1 VNWLF
6 MVKFAWRDARAS
18 WGQLAFTALAIVAGV
33 AALAA
38 TGSLGRNIRAAID
51 DQARALLGADM
62 VVESRSAPDAEVRA
76 YLRGLGGERAE
87 EIAFASMLAVP
98 GPDDTVAASRLV
110 TVRAVDAAYPFY
122 GDVVAA
128 PADARGELAGG
139 NAVLVEETLMRQFG
153 LEPGATVRL
162 GRKDF
167 RLAGALQKLPGESA
181 AVALLSPRVLVSREG
196 LADTGLLGPG
206 ALVRYRTHFKFGE
219 ELDVE
224 ALADRERDRMR
235 ALRLNEDTVGERK
248 RELGQAMENVNG
260 FLSLTGLV
268 ALLLGAIGVAAAMQA
283 MVRRKLGVVAVLR
296 CLGAGAGLGLGV
308 FVLQGLAV
316 GVLGSAVGALAGA
329 GVQAALG
336 GLLQDFLPVDAAQ
349 FAVRWGEIARAAG
362 IGVALCV
369 LCTLVPLLAVRRVS
383 PLAVLRAVE
392 PETGRS
398 DPWRWAAGA
407 ALVGLVLALTVWLG
421 GGWRNGLGFAGGLT
435 AAACVLALVAW
446 GAVAVTRRGGRTA
459 AARGLP
465 FAVRQGLANLHRPGN
480 RTRRL
485 VVALGLGAFLLLT
498 LAFSR
503 AALLGQIRF
512 AGGGE
517 RPNLLFFDVQDDQ
530 VEGLK
535 DKLAALGAPAQA
547 EAPIVTMR
555 LAKLSGRTVESL
567 MQDRDSGIPGWT
579 LRREYRS
586 SYRSEPAD
594 TESVVAGE
602 WVSGWGQG
610 AGSGDIELT
619 LNPTDGRSDPEVVPI
634 SVEEGLA
641 ADLKIGLGSELEW
654 DVQGVPLR
662 TRVASLRKVEWQ
674 RMSPNF
680 FVLFPTGVLEA
691 APKFHVLAARAED
704 KDLNARVQREVVAE
718 FGNVSV
724 LDLGLVIE
732 SLDTVFGK
740 AELAVRF
747 IALFTLATGAVVL
760 AGALAAGRDQRVREA
775 VLLRTLGAS
784 AGQVR
789 AALVTELAALGLLAG
804 ATGAVLALGGGAA
817 VAVFAFKAAP
827 VLPWGPLLATVGGVT
842 ALTVATGLF
851 TQRGLANRPPLE
863 VLRAER

>member
-1 VNWLF
+1 MIFLF
-6 MVKFAWRDARAS
+6 KFAWRDARAG

-38 TGSLGRNIRAAID
+38 TGSLGRNIREAID
-51 DQARALLGADM
+51 REARALLGADL
-62 VVESRSAPDAEVRA
+62 VVEARSAMDDEARA

-98 GPDDTVAASRLV
+98 AADGAGVAGSRLV

-122 GDVVAA
+122 GDVVTS
-128 PADARGELAGG
+128 PAGSRAELAGG
-139 NAVLVEETLMRQFG
+139 DAVLVEETLLRQFG

-167 RLAGALQKLPGESA
+167 RVAGALQKLPGESA

-206 ALVRYRTHFKFGE
+206 ALVRYRTHFKFPEGTN
-219 ELDVE
+219 VE
-224 ALADRERDRMR
+224 ALAARERDRMR
-235 ALRLNEDTVGERK
+235 ELRLNEDTVEERK
-248 RELGQAMENVNG
+248 RELGRAMENVNA

-268 ALLLGAIGVAAAMQA
+268 ALLLGAIGVASAMHA
-283 MVRRKLGVVAVLR
+283 MVRRKLATVAVLR

-308 FVLQGLAV
+308 FLAQGFGV
-316 GVLGSAVGALAGA
+316 GVAGSAVGALAGA
-329 GVQAALG
+329 GLQATLG
-336 GLLQDFLPVDAAQ
+336 TLLQDFLPVSAGG
-349 FAVRWGEIARAAG
+349 FAVSVAEVARAAG
-362 IGVALCV
+362 IGVALTT

-383 PLAVLRAVE
+383 PLAVLRTVE
-392 PETGRS
+392 PETGRR
-398 DPWRWAAGA
+398 DGWRWAAGA
-407 ALVGLVLALTVWLG
+407 ALAVLVLALTVWLA
-421 GGWRNGLGFAGGLT
+421 GGWRNGLGFAGGIVVAGGL
-435 AAACVLALVAW
+435 LALVARSVMW
-446 GAVAVTRRGGRTA
+446 LTWRAAGGL
-459 AARGLP
+459 RGLP
-465 FAVRQGLANLHRPGN
+465 FAVRQGLANLYRPGN
-480 RTRRL
+480 RTARL

-503 AALLGQIRF
+503 GALLGQIKF
-512 AGGGE
+512 AGSEG

-535 DKLAALGAPAQA
+535 ATLERAAAPVLA
-547 EAPIVTMR
+547 ESPIVTMR
-555 LAKLSGRTVESL
+555 LAKLKGRAIEEW
-567 MQDRDSGIPGWT
+567 MRDDTAGIPGWT

-586 SYRSEPAD
+586 SYRSVPAD
-594 TESVVAGE
+594 TEKVIAGE
-602 WVSGWGQG
+602 WVGRVEG
-610 AGSGDIELT
+610 AEAL
-619 LNPTDGRSDPEVVPI
+619 DGIVPI
-634 SVEEGLA
+634 SVEKGLA
-641 ADLKIGLGSELEW
+641 NDLKLGLGDEIEW

-662 TRVASLRKVEWQ
+662 TRVASLREVEWR

-680 FVLFPTGVLEA
+680 FVLFPAGVLEG

-704 KDLNARVQREVVAE
+704 KELNAAVQRGVTTE
-718 FGNVSV
+718 FPNVSI

-732 SLDTVFGK
+732 SLDTVFSK

-747 IALFTLATGAVVL
+747 IALFTLATGVVVL
-760 AGALAAGRDQRVREA
+760 AGALAAGREQRVREA

-784 AGQVR
+784 GGQVR
-789 AALVTELAALGLLAG
+789 AVLAAELTALGLLAG

-817 VAVFAFKAAP
+817 VAVFVFDAAP
-827 VLPWGPLLATVGGVT
+827 VLPWGPLLATTGGVA

-863 VLRAER
+863 VLRAEG